1 MRSAEET
8 HKAETSREDEIRQ
21 MLREVCRDA
30 QRRLAGH
37 RVVVFGSRARGDAK
51 PRSDFDVGVLGETPL
66 PLEDF
71 YALEELIEN
80 LPTLY
85 RIDWV
90 DLARASA
97 SFRHEAMADMQ
108 VIYEA

>member
-1 MRSAEET
+1 MT
-8 HKAETSREDEIRQ
+8 REGEIRK
-21 MLREVCRDA
+21 MLRDLCRNA
-30 QRRLAGH
+30 GHRLAGH
-37 RVVVFGSRARGDAK
+37 RVVVFGSRARGDAR
-51 PRSDFDVGVLGETPL
+51 PRSDFDIGVIGATAL

-71 YALEELIEN
+71 YALEDQIEN

-90 DLARASA
+90 DLSRASET
-97 SFRHEAMADMQ
+97 FRRAAEADMQ